1 MYSTNDTQKT
11 TTSLP
16 PLPDTLA
23 WHITEAH
30 HAKGVT
36 FWLIITNS
44 FWEHVARYGWRTGYV
59 PTHQQLIS
67 RAEQMMSQ
75 HDISNRAPTQ
85 STSLLNSQPVE
96 D

>member
-1 MYSTNDTQKT
+1 MYSTDDTQKPIT
-11 TTSLP
+11 NLP

-23 WHITEAH
+23 WHLTEAH

-44 FWEHVARYGWRTGYV
+44 FWEHVARYGWRTGYI

-67 RAEQMMSQ
+67 RAEQMISQ
-75 HDISNRAPTQ
+75 HGNVNLVPTQ
-85 STSLLNSQPVE
+85 KASPLKSQPVK